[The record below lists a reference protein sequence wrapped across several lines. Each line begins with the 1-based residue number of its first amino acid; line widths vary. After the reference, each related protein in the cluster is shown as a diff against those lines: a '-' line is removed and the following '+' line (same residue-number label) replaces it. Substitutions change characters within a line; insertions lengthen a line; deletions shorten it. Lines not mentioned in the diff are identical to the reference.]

1 MGWGGVRVG
10 VGWGGE
16 RSSKGE
22 GKGGVAHAPTNFHN
36 ITIPSSCPAL
46 AVSSLI
52 SFSSFKMFSMI
63 VVAHKLVFW

>member
-1 MGWGGVRVG
+1 MGGGA
-10 VGWGGE
+10 E
-16 RSSKGE
+16 RSWKRGPE
-22 GKGGVAHAPTNFHN
+22 GKGGGVAHAPTNFHN